1 MKDVLTEIDD
11 NQYQDTESD
20 SNDIITPEDDE
31 KNDWCGSWSIINIY
45 CMMFNC

>member
-1 MKDVLTEIDD
+1 MKHVYSSMKDVLQEIDD

-31 KNDWCGSWSIINIY
+31 KND
-45 CMMFNC
+45 